1 MEAAE
6 RPAEAPKQAAGFQQ
20 AAGGQAVGTSPDIEA
35 ATASQGQLSGPHA
48 AQHATQPQGCST
60 TAMVVAP
67 QDQSANP
74 SQQDYYYPAPAYYDP
89 YLMMY
94 GQHQQHQQQQPG
106 VQGVPSYGRVA
117 LPSEFPMEE
126 EPVYVN
132 AKQYHCILRRRAQRA
147 KAEAE
152 NKLIKARKPYLHQ
165 SRHNHAARRV
175 RGAGGRFLT
184 ADEARAE
191 AQGSEASGSPD
202 SPVEGEQGT
211 LRHREAPVSEAG
223 EEGRPAKMARH
234 NQPSEGN
241 FSHSLPKSFHEPAGS
256 QDAYVYNH
264 VPSMQP
270 ALQGS
275 ATLL

>member
-165 SRHNHAARRV
+165 SRHNHAARR
-175 RGAGGRFLT
+175 
-184 ADEARAE
+184 
-191 AQGSEASGSPD
+191 
-202 SPVEGEQGT
+202 GT